1 MLQKRREPV
10 FHYWFPLFVFIIY
23 ISFTSQKPWNWSTI
37 SRKLPW
43 PRHHPAGT
51 PAATA
56 QRCAGA
62 IPGITAGNVHHRLRD
77 ATGDRPLVS
86 SPLGGILAHPITR
99 TYTRVRNGK
108 QYTYHQTD
116 WVADVCAHQF
126 HHEYVAGAPNE
137 IAMQAGGPCKS
148 KNDPRSVPALESKY
162 DRQCR
167 KADQWAFK
175 TINIKKQ
182 GGKLETFS
190 PLF

>member
-1 MLQKRREPV
+1 MFSLSIYHSHHKGRGIGLQSAANYRDQDIIRQVPLLQLLKDALEP
-10 FHYWFPLFVFIIY
+10 YRGLPPETYIIGLG
-23 ISFTSQKPWNWSTI
+23 TQPVTAPWYHRHWAEFW
-37 SRKLPW
+37 RK
-43 PRHHPAGT
+43 HE
-51 PAATA
+51 
-56 QRCAGA
+56 Q
-62 IPGITAGNVHHRLRD
+62 
-77 ATGDRPLVS
+77 
-86 SPLGGILAHPITR
+86 AHPITR

-167 KADQWAFK
+167 KADQ
-175 TINIKKQ
+175 
-182 GGKLETFS
+182 
-190 PLF
+190 

>member
-10 FHYWFPLFVFIIY
+10 FYYWFPLFVFIIY

-43 PRHHPAGT
+43 PRHHPAGS

-126 HHEYVAGAPNE
+126 HHEYERARLMRLPCRLVGHANQKMIHEVYLRLKASMIDNAAKLINE
-137 IAMQAGGPCKS
+137 H
-148 KNDPRSVPALESKY
+148 L
-162 DRQCR
+162 
-167 KADQWAFK
+167 
-175 TINIKKQ
+175 
-182 GGKLETFS
+182 KL
-190 PLF
+190 